1 MRLDSERATTSADLR
16 AHNLAR
22 LLRAVHDGGG
32 ARTRAELTRQLS
44 LARGTATVLVRDL
57 ADRGLIEEIQLPAD
71 VTERRSR
78 GRPTGV
84 PSAHPDGPVV
94 LAVDLRDDSFSLA
107 SFELTGRGTILERQE
122 RAAGSGSDLLTGLA
136 ARLAAHRATL
146 GSRLVGIG
154 VAVPS
159 PVSQGQMVQPGLAD
173 WRGVDVAATLGAQ
186 LTGPYVAI
194 LVGNDARLAGL
205 AEARRG
211 GLRDLP
217 VALHLHLA
225 TGLGG
230 VLLSAGIPLTG
241 VHGAAGEFGHMP
253 LTGGTESCRCGSVGC
268 WELDAGSHGL
278 LRRAGRTEEGDRVE
292 LALSVIAEAATD
304 PGCARALTGV
314 ADALGR
320 GLGTLVN
327 AHDPAAIGLSGLGRD
342 IFQAAPEA
350 VRAGYA
356 VTLMR
361 FRRDAP
367 PPLITS
373 QLGDLGVLTGAAE
386 LVFDSFLTP
395 SGLTAWPATL
405 G

>member
-1 MRLDSERATTSADLR
+1 VRLDSERATTSADLR

-32 ARTRAELTRQLS
+32 SQTRAELTRQLS

-57 ADRGLIEEIQLPAD
+57 ADRGLIEELQLPAD
-71 VTERRSR
+71 LTERRSR

-84 PSAHPDGPVV
+84 PSPHPDGPVAM
-94 LAVDLRDDSFSLA
+94 AVDLRDDSFSLA
-107 SFELTGRGTILERQE
+107 SFELTGRGTMLERRE
-122 RAAGSGSDLLTGLA
+122 RAAGSGADLLTGLA
-136 ARLAAHRATL
+136 ERLAAHRAAL
-146 GSRLVGIG
+146 GPRLIGIG

-159 PVSQGQMVQPGLAD
+159 PVSRGRMVQPGLAD
-173 WRGVDVAATLGAQ
+173 WRGVDVAATLDRGPAGAAV
-186 LTGPYVAI
+186 PV

-211 GLRDLP
+211 GLRDVP

-225 TGLGG
+225 TGVGG
-230 VLLSAGIPLTG
+230 VLLSAGLPLTG
-241 VHGAAGEFGHMP
+241 AHGAAGEFGHMP

-278 LRRAGRTEEGDRVE
+278 LRRAGRAEQGDRVE
-292 LALSVIAEAATD
+292 LALGVISDAATD
-304 PGCARALTGV
+304 PGCARALAGV
-314 ADALGR
+314 AEALGR
-320 GLGTLVN
+320 GMGTLVN

-342 IFQAAPEA
+342 IFRAAPEA

-356 VTLMR
+356 ATLMR

-367 PPLITS
+367 PPLVAS
-373 QLGDLGVLTGAAE
+373 ELGDLGVLTGAAE

-395 SGLTAWPATL
+395 SGLTAWPAAL
-405 G
+405 A

>member
-1 MRLDSERATTSADLR
+1 VRLDSERATTSADLR

-57 ADRGLIEEIQLPAD
+57 ADRGLIEELQLPAD
-71 VTERRSR
+71 LTERRSR

-84 PSAHPDGPVV
+84 PSAHPDGPVA

-107 SFELTGRGTILERQE
+107 SFELTGRGTMLERQE
-122 RAAGSGSDLLTGLA
+122 RDARSGADLLASLA
-136 ARLAAHRATL
+136 KRLAAHRGTL
-146 GSRLVGIG
+146 GSRLVGVG

-159 PVSQGQMVQPGLAD
+159 PVSRGEMVQPGLAE
-173 WRGVDVAATLGAQ
+173 WLGVDVAATLGGQ
-186 LTGPYVAI
+186 LADDVPV

-225 TGLGG
+225 TGVGG
-230 VLLSAGIPLTG
+230 VLLSAGVPLTG
-241 VHGAAGEFGHMP
+241 AHGAAGEFGHMP
-253 LTGGTESCRCGSVGC
+253 LTGGTESCRCGLVGC

-278 LRRAGRTEEGDRVE
+278 LRRAARTEEGDRVE
-292 LALSVIAEAATD
+292 LAQSVIADAATD
-304 PGCARALTGV
+304 AGCAAALTGV
-314 ADALGR
+314 AEALG
-320 GLGTLVN
+320 GGIGVLVN

-342 IFQAAPEA
+342 IFQAAPDA
-350 VRAGYA
+350 VQAGYLA
-356 VTLMR
+356 TLMR

-367 PPLITS
+367 PPLIAS

-395 SGLTAWPATL
+395 SGLNAWPAAAS
-405 G
+405 